1 MEAKSKMAQRYI
13 RTIIFVIT
21 IVTVLCFLL
30 VVLHRPK
37 FQFRFV
43 LRKWKQ
49 FLHRHNSSRSYQ
61 KMTSLY
67 LLQRLLSQWK
77 FFLRQGR
84 QQRQSTALK
93 TASSKYYF
101 QALKSGFLLYQ
112 QKVRQMK
119 QQQTIWDLAENYSDT
134 ATVFSVLDKWKYYAF
149 DMNKRSC
156 ENNLTVKRFLKS
168 KYFQTWF
175 RQKENGLH
183 QSFQLVKSLK
193 WFKYQKWKK
202 FRHSMKI
209 LTNMNEIH
217 RKNYYY
223 LYWKKSFLHKLR
235 SFSLRSR
242 VFMRRNYE
250 KGRNHYHR
258 KVKIRFCILL
268 INRILKRK
276 ELLKTVVYHRLRRS
290 LVQWNYMSNC
300 FLQQKMRLK
309 RGEIRNSSKLLSDS
323 FVFWWQQM
331 QQKMIL
337 RRKYFFYQNLQKYS
351 YFRHNRSSDGGFPIA
366 DNNDGSVSPLSPG
379 SSSSYYYSEIIYS
392 RKLQILKHYFI
403 DWKDNYFIPQKRIKN
418 YLSNL
423 YHNYQLELQR
433 LIFNYWFLK
442 YEKKRINKI
451 NSQLYLKRWMNY
463 TMKRKRFLNHLEDV
477 ILSKKKEKLFRQKKD
492 THDYRRSCNYS
503 HSAVVNLLSFSEFFY
518 LRIKNLSSRAVV
530 DIDFYEE
537 NELAHVKPPNL
548 GGSDMA
554 ELKSRTRN
562 SLYQNCFLF
571 SFFRA
576 WYKRYSQKYLYY
588 HSLVP
593 NTFQKCIGNIRETI
607 SREESKIMKIHQIRK
622 RFIFLSWKRK
632 YFYFYHKLLHIQ
644 QMLYMKPY
652 FYHWMRLYNYYT
664 MKNIL
669 EIPSLISKNVVS
681 KHLSEVHQSVPSS
694 SFHTPLLES
703 VHHNMHTMVNEEQ
716 LSQHLQSLK
725 SKISLHH
732 NHHHH
737 HERKL
742 SDSSSSLPQK
752 NRSLP
757 SLGKNKK
764 TLLVGDLSYVDR
776 SFPSR
781 DQKSTTPLRSNSVER
796 KAKIAKPPDPP
807 LINKSSSVLFNS
819 TFLQEMNNDFSQS
832 KDYSRR
838 INREKE
844 VEDNSEITS
853 EDSLTIPHPEVEN
866 QPTPNRIDYNHSYQ
880 EFIQNRSYLGSYEM
894 KKQQQLLLS
903 SSKK

>member
-1 MEAKSKMAQRYI
+1 MAQRYI
-13 RTIIFVIT
+13 RTVIFVGVK
-21 IVTVLCFLL
+21 IVTFLCFLL
-30 VVLHRPK
+30 VALHRPR
-37 FQFRFV
+37 FQCRSVF
-43 LRKWKQ
+43 RKWKQ
-49 FLHRHNSSRSYQ
+49 FLHRHNSARSYQ
-61 KMTSLY
+61 KMTSLF
-67 LLQRLLSQWK
+67 LLQRLLSHWK
-77 FFLRQGR
+77 QFLRQGR

-112 QKVRQMK
+112 QKIKQIK
-119 QQQTIWDLAENYSDT
+119 QQQTIWNLAENYSDT

-156 ENNLTVKRFLKS
+156 ENNVIVKRFLKR
-168 KYFQTWF
+168 KTFQRWF
-175 RQKENGLH
+175 QQKENCLH

-202 FRHSMKI
+202 FIRSMKI

-217 RKNYYY
+217 RRNYYY
-223 LYWKKSFLHKLR
+223 LYWKKSLLHKLR
-235 SFSLRSR
+235 SFSLKSR
-242 VFMRRNYE
+242 VFMRRNYA
-250 KGRNHYHR
+250 KGINHYQR
-258 KVKIRFCILL
+258 KVKIRFCNFL

-276 ELLKTVVYHRLRRS
+276 ELLKMVVYHRLRRS

-300 FLQQKMRLK
+300 FLQQKIRLK
-309 RGEIRNSSKLLSDS
+309 RGEIRISSKLLSYS

-351 YFRHNRSSDGGFPIA
+351 YFRHNRSSAGGFPITN
-366 DNNDGSVSPLSPG
+366 NNDGSVSPLSPASG
-379 SSSSYYYSEIIYS
+379 SYYYSEIIYS

-403 DWKDNYFIPQKRIKN
+403 DWKENYFIPQKRIKT

-451 NSQLYLKRWMNY
+451 NSHLYLKRWMNY
-463 TMKRKRFLNHLEDV
+463 AMKRKRFLNHLED
-477 ILSKKKEKLFRQKKD
+477 IIISKKKEKLFRQKKATD
-492 THDYRRSCNYS
+492 DYQRSSNYS

-518 LRIKNLSSRAVV
+518 LQMKNLASRDVV
-530 DIDFYEE
+530 DITVYEE
-537 NELAHVKPPNL
+537 DEQDAVLRLNL
-548 GGSDMA
+548 RGSNITN
-554 ELKSRTRN
+554 LKSRTRN
-562 SLYQNCFLF
+562 SLYHNCFLF
-571 SFFRA
+571 PFFRA

-588 HSLVP
+588 HSSLP
-593 NTFQKCIGNIRETI
+593 NIFQKCIGNIRESI
-607 SREESKIMKIHQIRK
+607 SREERKTVQIHLVRK
-622 RFIFLSWKRK
+622 RIIFLSWKRK
-632 YFYFYHKLLHIQ
+632 YFYLYHKLLHIQ
-644 QMLYMKPY
+644 QMLYMKPF

-669 EIPSLISKNVVS
+669 QIPSLITKNVVS
-681 KHLSEVHQSVPSS
+681 QHLSEVHQNAPSS

-703 VHHNMHTMVNEEQ
+703 AHHNIHTMVNEEQ

-732 NHHHH
+732 NHRQH
-737 HERKL
+737 KM
-742 SDSSSSLPQK
+742 SDSSSSLAQK
-752 NRSLP
+752 NKSL
-757 SLGKNKK
+757 SFLGKNKK
-764 TLLVGDLSYVDR
+764 KHLVGDLSYVDR

-781 DQKSTTPLRSNSVER
+781 NQKSTTMLRSNSVER
-796 KAKIAKPPDPP
+796 KAKIAKPLDPP

-819 TFLQEMNNDFSQS
+819 TFLQEMNNDFSQW
-832 KDYSRR
+832 KDYSRGV
-838 INREKE
+838 NEKKE
-844 VEDNSEITS
+844 VEESSEITS

-894 KKQQQLLLS
+894 KKHQKQQQLLLS